1 MAQTVTLPALPYA
14 YNALEPFIDEE
25 TMHIHHDKHFQTY
38 VDKYN
43 AIISS
48 NSDISNESLCHLLM
62 SPDNI
67 PASVRQNVINQG
79 GGVYNHDFF
88 FKNLSATSSKEP
100 TGNLKAALIR
110 DFGSI
115 EDFKAQFSSVANMT
129 FGSGWA
135 WLVKD
140 GNGKLSIISTAN
152 QDTPI
157 SRGLLP
163 LMTVDVWEH
172 AYYLKYQNRRP
183 EYTAAFWNV
192 VNWDRAE
199 QLFNGEVAASCL

>member
-1 MAQTVTLPALPYA
+1 MSKTVALPPLPYA
-14 YNALEPFIDEE
+14 YNALEPYIDEQ

-43 AIISS
+43 AILDA
-48 NSDISNESLCHLLM
+48 NSTIANESLCHLLS
-62 SPDNI
+62 SPDTLP
-67 PASVRQNVINQG
+67 PAVKAPVINQG

-88 FKNLSATSSKEP
+88 FKNLSPNSSKEP
-100 TGNLKAALIR
+100 VGNLKAAIIR
-110 DFGSI
+110 DFGSV
-115 EDFKAQFSSVANMT
+115 ETFKTEFSSIANMT

-140 GNGKLSIISTAN
+140 GNGKLSIMSTPN

-157 SRGLLP
+157 SKGLLP
-163 LMTVDVWEH
+163 LITIDVWEH
-172 AYYLKYQNRRP
+172 AYYLKYQNKRP
-183 EYTAAFWNV
+183 EYTTAFWNV

-199 QLFNGEVAASCL
+199 QIFNGEVSPSCL